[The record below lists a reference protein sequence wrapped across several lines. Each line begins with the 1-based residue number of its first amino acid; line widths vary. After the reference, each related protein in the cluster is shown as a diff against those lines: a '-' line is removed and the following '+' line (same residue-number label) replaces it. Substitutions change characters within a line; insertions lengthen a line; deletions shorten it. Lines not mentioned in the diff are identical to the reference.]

1 MIAIL
6 PVTFFVLWFYRYQ
19 NSKNYIE
26 GLVQAEIIFHAYLLL
41 ITNVFSIFSCLNKY
55 TVIFGWLV
63 VVFITVFLSAKNYN
77 ATPSTFVL
85 DGKKL
90 FADGWDFAKK
100 VSLIEKAMLIVMAV
114 LGLILLFGAIFTVPY
129 NYDSMTYHLGRMAHW
144 IDNQSVNYFITNI
157 DRQIYSPVLAE
168 YELLHLYL
176 LGGSDTFLNMPQY
189 FTMLITAVII
199 YSTTKKLGTKRNF
212 SLLSA
217 FLFVTMPLTISQAVT
232 TQNDLMGTL
241 WFAIFLYYLVD
252 FIRFEQINLKNGQLF
267 QTICIGASVAFA
279 FLTKTSICA
288 SMIFFM
294 PWLLIVCMK
303 RKDSLLNLIKC
314 GAVAVVT
321 LLVLI
326 AETLVRTYLSCGKL
340 VADTTSSNIMVA
352 TKNIKYILVNIT
364 KNYCL
369 LITQHICRPLN
380 GFMYRISIGLGSRLQ
395 VDFNNE
401 AISYHGFDFLNHMN
415 MGADMYSHDKT
426 PSAVV
431 SYLALLCGF
440 IILIASILFV
450 ISLLK
455 KTKTSDDFLSRI
467 DLGFAISTWL
477 SLGFIMALL
486 RWQPW
491 GSRLMYPALAMTVIM
506 TGNLLGGLFKKLD
519 TIPLFVVILLASI
532 LCISPV
538 AYNMMPAIENVQDG
552 CNNRLAK
559 YFRFNDRFSAYCQ
572 LIDET
577 KDLDID
583 NLGVFISGDG
593 YDYPLW
599 AMYKKMAPSLRLTP
613 VILDEND
620 SKHLDQSTT
629 YPEYILFIEA
639 GKLEPGET
647 KVYHGK
653 TYECIY
659 VSDVNPDAPDSILKL
674 VE

>member
-1 MIAIL
+1 MITIL
-6 PVTFFVLWFYRYQ
+6 PISFLLLWFYRYQ
-19 NSKNYIE
+19 NSKKYIE
-26 GLVQAEIIFHAYLLL
+26 GLVEAEIIFHACLLL

-55 TVIFGWLV
+55 TVLFGWLV
-63 VVFITVFLSAKNYN
+63 VIFITVFLSAKKYA
-77 ATPSTFVL
+77 ATPVTFASNLKSCIL
-85 DGKKL
+85 DSL
-90 FADGWDFAKK
+90 SFAKK
-100 VSLIEKAMLIVMAV
+100 ASLIEKAMLCFMAV
-114 LGLILLFGAIFTVPY
+114 LGIVLFFGALFTVPY

-144 IDNQSVNYFITNI
+144 IDNQSVNYFVTNI
-157 DRQIYSPVLAE
+157 DRQLYSPVLAE
-168 YELLHLYL
+168 YELLHMYL
-176 LGGSDTFLNMPQY
+176 LNGNDTFLNLPQY

-199 YSTTKKLGTKRNF
+199 YSTTKKLGTKNSF
-212 SLLSA
+212 SLLAA
-217 FLFVTMPLTISQAVT
+217 FLFMTMPLTISQAVT
-232 TQNDLMGTL
+232 TQNDLMGSL
-241 WFAIFLYYLVD
+241 WFAVFLYYLVD
-252 FIRFEQINLKNGQLF
+252 FIHFNQIDLKNNQLK
-267 QTICIGASVAFA
+267 QTIFIGASVAFA

-294 PWLLIVCMK
+294 PWLLIVCIR

-314 GAVAVVT
+314 GAIAVAT
-321 LLVLI
+321 LLILI
-326 AETLVRTYLSCGKL
+326 SETLVRTYLSCGKL

-369 LITQHICRPLN
+369 LITQHLCRPLN
-380 GFMYRISIGLGSRLQ
+380 GFMYRLSIGLGSRFM

-431 SYLALLCGF
+431 AYLALLCGF
-440 IILIASILFV
+440 IILIACIFWI
-450 ISLLK
+450 ISLFK
-455 KTKTSDDFLSRI
+455 KAKASDSFLSRI
-467 DLGFAISTWL
+467 DLGFAISVWL

-506 TGNLLGGLFKKLD
+506 TGNLLGGLSKKSG
-519 TIPLFVVILLASI
+519 TIPLAVVALFACI
-532 LCISPV
+532 LCIQPV
-538 AYNMMPAIENVQDG
+538 AYNLVPAIENVQEG
-552 CNNRLAK
+552 CSNRLSR
-559 YFRFNDRFSAYCQ
+559 YFRFNDRYSAYGQ

-583 NLGVFISGDG
+583 TLGVFISGDG

-599 AMYKKMAPSLRLTP
+599 AMYKNKAPGLRLLP

-620 SKHLDQSTT
+620 PKHMDQSTT
-629 YPEYILFIEA
+629 YPEYILYIEA
-639 GKLEPGET
+639 GKLAPGET
-647 KVYHGK
+647 KLYHGK

-659 VSDVNPDAPDSILKL
+659 VSDINPDAPDSILKL
-674 VE
+674 VK